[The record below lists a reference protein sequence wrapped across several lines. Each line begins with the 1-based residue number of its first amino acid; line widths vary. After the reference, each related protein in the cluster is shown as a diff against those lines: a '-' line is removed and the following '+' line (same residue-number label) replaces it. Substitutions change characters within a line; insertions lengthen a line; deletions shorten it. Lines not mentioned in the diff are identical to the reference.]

1 MCRTLALAEQISRRG
16 CLFLILGAATMLPIA
31 LAENIAVPE
40 PGNNVEGGAAQQAAG
55 GDDWDWGSD
64 WDVTPTAPAYKD
76 DVSKTREMSAKTAE
90 SPAVPRVGETAEP
103 DFSRNPLSGHVLF
116 AGVPAFG
123 VIPSKRD
130 PDMHPCADCHTWAV
144 SNLEPR
150 KMLEPHDNFLLQH
163 GLHGKGE
170 FWCFTCH
177 DLDGKGGIRTLEGE
191 KLAFDDA
198 YIVCAQCHPREAE
211 DWSFGAHGKRVENWR
226 GERRILNCTACHYQH
241 SPAIKPRRAEPPP
254 PVRRG
259 LAHNEHKPL
268 PEEPLWKQIEKRY
281 RRLNTASEP

>member
-1 MCRTLALAEQISRRG
+1 M
-16 CLFLILGAATMLPIA
+16 LGVVAMLPIA
-31 LAENIAVPE
+31 LAENVAVPE
-40 PGNNVEGGAAQQAAG
+40 PESNVEGDTGQQPAG
-55 GDDWDWGSD
+55 GAVQEDDWDWGSG
-64 WDVTPTAPAYKD
+64 WDVTPTEPAYKD
-76 DVSKTREMSAKTAE
+76 GVSKARKKTVE
-90 SPAVPRVGETAEP
+90 SPAAPRVGETAEP

-116 AGVPAFG
+116 SGVPAFG

-163 GLHGKGE
+163 GLHGKGK

-268 PEEPLWKQIEKRY
+268 PEAPLWKRIEERY
-281 RRLNTASEP
+281 RRLNTVSEP